1 MVFTWQNQNQKQAK
15 KLAQEM
21 FHDFWWTYTD
31 HAENYYEMC
40 KNDKE
45 REKLTKE
52 IIKLITR

>member
-1 MVFTWQNQNQKQAK
+1 MNQNQAK
-15 KLAQEM
+15 KLAQDM

-31 HAENYYEMC
+31 HAENYYEKC
-40 KNDKE
+40 KDEKE